1 MWNLAQR
8 YLFIQKQ
15 YYYLRY
21 RKRRKRSH
29 MRNGGVFLLHSW
41 WKWAMKSWMTPMN
54 MEDPNTPN
62 TPNRMKSLSIIL
74 RSRNIILSQHLK
86 CAILGRVR
94 EQLKQRRCR
103 VCAWMKAQGRIP
115 RGRDTTLFCKKCTD
129 DSDRTEAPF
138 FLCGKPRKELGNLSC
153 FTYFHE
159 EMNCQLPHKRRRCD
173 KNRRTKKQDNISS
186 DESEDKSSSESA
198 ELQCSDSD

>member
-1 MWNLAQR
+1 MDDTHEYGGPQHPEHPEQDEEPIHYPSKSKH
-8 YLFIQKQ
+8 YLV
-15 YYYLRY
+15 
-21 RKRRKRSH
+21 STSE
-29 MRNGGVFLLHSW
+29 MRNAGG
-41 WKWAMKSWMTPMN
+41 
-54 MEDPNTPN
+54 
-62 TPNRMKSLSIIL
+62 
-74 RSRNIILSQHLK
+74 
-86 CAILGRVR
+86 VR

-173 KNRRTKKQDNISS
+173 KNRRTKKQDNNSS